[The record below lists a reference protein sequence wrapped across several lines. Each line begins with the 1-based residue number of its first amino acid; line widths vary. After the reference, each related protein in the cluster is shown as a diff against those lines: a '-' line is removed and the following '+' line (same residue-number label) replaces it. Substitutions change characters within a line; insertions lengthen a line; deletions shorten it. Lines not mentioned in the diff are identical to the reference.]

1 MELCVVDQFVCTLGR
16 WKQRFVFLA
25 NLLKKSSY
33 DNLFDLHP
41 PLGEKAKEKGKCFRL
56 TEILEQPAG

>member
-1 MELCVVDQFVCTLGR
+1 MELCVADQFVCTLGR

-25 NLLKKSSY
+25 NLLK
-33 DNLFDLHP
+33 NRPMTICLICTRHW
-41 PLGEKAKEKGKCFRL
+41 EKAKEKGKCFRL